1 MSRDSLRQAV
11 NVIAC
16 VSMIV
21 VNALASIVPFNGQQ
35 TGEISDRF
43 PVYFVPAG
51 YVFSIWGLIYTLL
64 LAFTIYQALPSQREN
79 PRLQRIGFFFA
90 LSCLWN
96 SVWIFCWHYNL
107 FPLSLVIM
115 LALLA
120 TLIVIY
126 RRLDIGRETVSR
138 TEQWLLHVPFSV
150 YLGWITVATIAN
162 TTDVLYDL
170 GWNGQPLAPELWA
183 VVMLVIATGLTIF
196 ILNQRRDIAYSL
208 VIVWAFVGIFA
219 KQNATPSVA
228 YIAMV
233 GALIVAAMVLW
244 NAWRNLQLQN
254 PNASI

>member
-11 NVIAC
+11 NVIAY

-21 VNALASIVPFNGQQ
+21 VNALANIVPFNGQQ

-51 YVFSIWGLIYTLL
+51 YVFSIWGLIYALL

-79 PRLQRIGFFFA
+79 PRLQRIGFLFA

-107 FPLSLVIM
+107 FSLSLVIM

-138 TEQWLLHVPFSV
+138 AEQWLLHVPFSV

-162 TTDVLYDL
+162 ATDVLYDL

-183 VVMLVIATGLTIF
+183 VVMLVIAIGLTIF
-196 ILNQRRDIAYSL
+196 ILNQRRDIGYSL
-208 VIVWAFVGIFA
+208 VIVWAFVGIFV

-228 YIAMV
+228 YVAIL
-233 GALIVAAMVLW
+233 GAVIIFALVLV
-244 NAWRNLQLQN
+244 NAWRGMQN
-254 PNASI
+254 PKTAS

>member
-11 NVIAC
+11 NVIAY

-21 VNALASIVPFNGQQ
+21 VNALANIVPFNGQQ

-51 YVFSIWGLIYTLL
+51 YVFSIWGLIYALL

-79 PRLQRIGFFFA
+79 PRLQRIGFLFA

-107 FPLSLVIM
+107 FALSLVIM

-126 RRLDIGRETVSR
+126 RRLDIGRGKISR
-138 TEQWLLHVPFSV
+138 AEQWLLHVPFSV

-162 TTDVLYDL
+162 ATDVLYDL

-183 VVMLVIATGLTIF
+183 VVMLVIAIGLTIF
-196 ILNQRRDIAYSL
+196 ILNQRRDSAYSL
-208 VIVWAFVGIFA
+208 VIVWAFVGIFV

-228 YIAMV
+228 YVAIL
-233 GALIVAAMVLW
+233 GAVVIFALVLV
-244 NAWRNLQLQN
+244 NAWRGMQN
-254 PNASI
+254 PHTAS

>member
-11 NVIAC
+11 NVIAY

-21 VNALASIVPFNGQQ
+21 VNALANIVPFNGQQ

-51 YVFSIWGLIYTLL
+51 YVFSIWGLIYALL

-79 PRLQRIGFFFA
+79 PRLQRIGFLFA

-107 FPLSLVIM
+107 FSLSLVIM

-138 TEQWLLHVPFSV
+138 AEQWLIHVPFSV

-162 TTDVLYDL
+162 ATDVLYDL

-183 VVMLVIATGLTIF
+183 VVMLVIAIGLTIF
-196 ILNQRRDIAYSL
+196 ILNQRRDIGYSL
-208 VIVWAFVGIFA
+208 VIVWAFVGIFV

-228 YIAMV
+228 YVAIL
-233 GALIVAAMVLW
+233 GAVIIFALVLV
-244 NAWRNLQLQN
+244 NAWRGMQN
-254 PNASI
+254 PKTAS